1 MRIRL
6 FIASFI
12 PSELSLKISRTA
24 KKFQNELFRAD
35 PAENL
40 HITYAFLGDREEE
53 EIPHIRQHIIALNE
67 QLRDISYRIADIQN
81 FEQRGSKSPIV
92 LTLEL
97 SKEIAPIISN
107 LKKELDCD
115 EIKPF
120 VPHITIGKAYKYS
133 ANDTINSLADAFKT
147 FNDRYAITTAV
158 LAKSIVSPSG
168 SVYSVI
174 D

>member
-24 KKFQNELFRAD
+24 KKFQNELFRGD

-53 EIPHIRQHIIALNE
+53 EIPHIRQHVIALNE
-67 QLRDISYRIADIQN
+67 QLRDVSFHIAGIQN

-97 SKEIAPIISN
+97 SREIPTIIRD
-107 LKKELDCD
+107 LKMKLDCD

-133 ANDTINSLADAFKT
+133 AKETILCLAEAFKT
-147 FNDRYAITTAV
+147 FNDRYAITPAV